1 MATQLQIRR
10 GTTAQMTAFTGAEG
24 ELAVNTS
31 TDTVHVHD
39 GSTAGGF
46 ALAKADGSNIGTYAG
61 SFTTLAASGAVTL
74 SSTLAVTGTVTADGL
89 TVANT
94 SVIAGDFDGG
104 TAATYIRLQDDTD
117 NFLFGSNNSLG
128 NFLIK
133 NETADALRLSVANT
147 GDISFYNSAG
157 TSQSFF
163 WDASAESLGI
173 GTSSPQL
180 PLHVT
185 GGFPTAVIERDAGA
199 GGAAGLVFTNS
210 TTNGVYVSGSDT
222 TYTVGH
228 VTDYEGSPSYSER
241 ARLDVSGNL
250 LVGGTTYEGSTTS
263 NASSAY
269 IASTGFISANVTN
282 DFGMQVNRTGT
293 DGTLFNFRKNGAD
306 VGSTGVQSGRLTV
319 GSNSAAGVRF
329 DGTQLVPM
337 NGASISDNTITLGD
351 SGFRFKDLHLS
362 GTANVGNLLNI
373 TDGVTSGFLTT
384 TSGLM
389 QFGTSTSA
397 PIVFYTGN
405 AERVRLHTSGKTV
418 ASASISFDF
427 IHYFQQTNA
436 NGYMLGVDTAG
447 SALAF
452 FYKNGST
459 GVGSITTNGTSTSF
473 NETSDK
479 RAKEN
484 IVDSPSA
491 SADIDSIQVRSFD
504 WIETGEHQKYGT
516 IAQELQSIAPY
527 AVYEPENSE
536 HMMGVDYSK
545 LVPMMLKEIQSLR
558 TRVQALENN

>member
-1 MATQLQIRR
+1 MALTKVSR
-10 GTTAQMTAFTGAEG
+10 GLLTTSIVDNGNATAITIDSSENVGIGNTSPSSFNAAGTGIATVSGTGTGA
-24 ELAVNTS
+24 
-31 TDTVHVHD
+31 
-39 GSTAGGF
+39 
-46 ALAKADGSNIGTYAG
+46 
-61 SFTTLAASGAVTL
+61 
-74 SSTLAVTGTVTADGL
+74 STLALYSGTTSSGFLYFSDGTSGADRYPGY
-89 TVANT
+89 VEYSHNNNDMR
-94 SVIAGDFDGG
+94 IG
-104 TAATYIRLQDDTD
+104 TA
-117 NFLFGSNNSLG
+117 
-128 NFLIK
+128 
-133 NETADALRLSVANT
+133 
-147 GDISFYNSAG
+147 
-157 TSQSFF
+157 
-163 WDASAESLGI
+163 
-173 GTSSPQL
+173 
-180 PLHVT
+180 
-185 GGFPTAVIERDAGA
+185 
-199 GGAAGLVFTNS
+199 
-210 TTNGVYVSGSDT
+210 GVEAMRIDS
-222 TYTVGH
+222 
-228 VTDYEGSPSYSER
+228 
-241 ARLDVSGNL
+241 SGNA

-362 GTANVGNLLNI
+362 GTANIGNLLNI
-373 TDGVTSGFLTT
+373 TDGVTNGFLTT
-384 TSGLM
+384 TSGTM

-405 AERVRLHTSGKTV
+405 TERVRLHTSGKTV

-436 NGYMLGVDTAG
+436 NGYLLGVDTAG

-516 IAQELQSIAPY
+516 VAQELQSIAPY

-545 LVPMMLKEIQSLR
+545 LVPMLVKEIQSLR
-558 TRVQALENN
+558 TRVQELENT

>member
-1 MATQLQIRR
+1 MGNAQNVQTTNVGKQGATAY
-10 GTTAQMTAFTGAEG
+10 GATAAGAAF
-24 ELAVNTS
+24 LY
-31 TDTVHVHD
+31 
-39 GSTAGGF
+39 
-46 ALAKADGSNIGTYAG
+46 TYDNDI
-61 SFTTLAASGAVTL
+61 SIMS
-74 SSTLAVTGTVTADGL
+74 
-89 TVANT
+89 
-94 SVIAGDFDGG
+94 DGG
-104 TAATYIRLQDDTD
+104 T
-117 NFLFGSNNSLG
+117 GS
-128 NFLIK
+128 IK
-133 NETADALRLSVANT
+133 FT
-147 GDISFYNSAG
+147 
-157 TSQSFF
+157 
-163 WDASAESLGI
+163 
-173 GTSSPQL
+173 
-180 PLHVT
+180 T
-185 GGFPTAVIERDAGA
+185 GGNTQKMVLTSA
-199 GGAAGLVFTNS
+199 
-210 TTNGVYVSGSDT
+210 
-222 TYTVGH
+222 
-228 VTDYEGSPSYSER
+228 
-241 ARLDVSGNL
+241 GNL

-306 VGSTGVQSGRLTV
+306 VGGIGTGSSLLTIGKGTGNLV
-319 GSNSAAGVRF
+319 FADALVAPCSDLSAGSSNGVV
-329 DGTQLVPM
+329 DL
-337 NGASISDNTITLGD
+337 GASSR
-351 SGFRFKDLHLS
+351 RFKNLHIS
-362 GTANVGNLLNI
+362 GSANIGNLLNI
-373 TDGVTSGFLTT
+373 TDGVTNGFLTT
-384 TSGLM
+384 TSGTM

-405 AERVRLHTSGKTV
+405 TERVRLHTSGKTV

-436 NGYMLGVDTAG
+436 NGYLLGVDTAG

-516 IAQELQSIAPY
+516 VAQELQSIAPY

-545 LVPMMLKEIQSLR
+545 LVPMLVKEIQSLR
-558 TRVQALENN
+558 TRVQELENT

>member
-1 MATQLQIRR
+1 MALTKVSR
-10 GTTAQMTAFTGAEG
+10 GLLTTSIVDNGNATAITIDSNENVGIGRSPRVMLDVAGEAAIAYNANYGLRFYNQDQNNWSSIGNNVATGSSSATLVFKDAGG
-24 ELAVNTS
+24 EAMRL
-31 TDTVHVHD
+31 D
-39 GSTAGGF
+39 GS
-46 ALAKADGSNIGTYAG
+46 
-61 SFTTLAASGAVTL
+61 
-74 SSTLAVTGTVTADGL
+74 
-89 TVANT
+89 
-94 SVIAGDFDGG
+94 
-104 TAATYIRLQDDTD
+104 R
-117 NFLFGSNNSLG
+117 
-128 NFLIK
+128 
-133 NETADALRLSVANT
+133 
-147 GDISFYNSAG
+147 
-157 TSQSFF
+157 
-163 WDASAESLGI
+163 
-173 GTSSPQL
+173 
-180 PLHVT
+180 
-185 GGFPTAVIERDAGA
+185 
-199 GGAAGLVFTNS
+199 
-210 TTNGVYVSGSDT
+210 
-222 TYTVGH
+222 
-228 VTDYEGSPSYSER
+228 
-241 ARLDVSGNL
+241 NL
-250 LVGGTTYEGSTTS
+250 LVGKSALEYENTAGHIFRNDGLQSSIRSGGNVADFNRLSSDGEVIRLSKDGTT
-263 NASSAY
+263 
-269 IASTGFISANVTN
+269 
-282 DFGMQVNRTGT
+282 
-293 DGTLFNFRKNGAD
+293 
-306 VGSTGVQSGRLTV
+306 VGSIGAQSGRLTV

-362 GTANVGNLLNI
+362 GTANIGNLLNI
-373 TDGVTSGFLTT
+373 TDGVTNGFLTT

-504 WIETGEHQKYGT
+504 WIETGESARTGEQHQKYGT

-536 HMMGVDYSK
+536 NMMGVDYSK

-558 TRVQALENN
+558 TRVQELENT